1 MRCFKGRSQSA
12 FSLCSLMCFFLLI
25 GKLEDGSYEAS
36 PVEQPRGGVLFL
48 IHFLRPAV
56 LQGSLPTH
64 MWLYPAR
71 SLSFTEGPFCSVL
84 SHSFL
89 KINICILG
97 FLCFQ
102 TLHKYESYSLH
113 AVHAYT
119 CDLSVSTACFIRDS
133 CMWNIPLGCSF
144 SLQWSIPLAW
154 NKHTLFVYPSSCLWL
169 FEMVYRFYLYFFLFW
184 MLLLLMFFC

>member
-1 MRCFKGRSQSA
+1 MAAMKPP
-12 FSLCSLMCFFLLI
+12 LLSSP
-25 GKLEDGSYEAS
+25 GVGSYS
-36 PVEQPRGGVLFL
+36 WFTSSDQQ
-48 IHFLRPAV
+48 V

-64 MWLYPAR
+64 MWLYPATC
-71 SLSFTEGPFCSVL
+71 LSFIEGPFCSVL

-102 TLHKYESYSLH
+102 TLQKNESYSLH
-113 AVHAYT
+113 AVHAYI
-119 CDLSVSTACFIRDS
+119 CDLSVSAACFIRDS

-154 NKHTLFVYPSSCLWL
+154 NKHTLFILLPVYDCLRW
-169 FEMVYRFYLYFFLFW
+169 FIGFTYLYFLLFW